1 MTTRHG
7 RSLFLTVNSA
17 TRSTSKLCSSDYY
30 CKGLVRTGCA
40 AELPAFD
47 MGVGNLFT
55 ITGRVTGGLSL
66 SGRKKQVILSKNSN
80 SILLWG
86 IEASLDI
93 VSKCLLIMELR
104 FDEILRSMLG
114 NENSDAGQFKCSLR
128 PHLARG
134 FPTPALT
141 QQKPFAIW
149 SFKHWRLKRFY
160 FLRSYSGSF
169 SFTSVLY
176 QQTTSFCLQLKSVVI
191 FWKKTNWDVNLLA
204 RWIPF

>member
-1 MTTRHG
+1 MRDRGFSWHCFEVPAYHG
-7 RSLFLTVNSA
+7 
-17 TRSTSKLCSSDYY
+17 
-30 CKGLVRTGCA
+30 
-40 AELPAFD
+40 
-47 MGVGNLFT
+47 
-55 ITGRVTGGLSL
+55 
-66 SGRKKQVILSKNSN
+66 
-80 SILLWG
+80 
-86 IEASLDI
+86 ASFWRDFAL
-93 VSKCLLIMELR
+93 
-104 FDEILRSMLG
+104 MLG

-191 FWKKTNWDVNLLA
+191 FWKKLTGASTCLRDGYPSKMFRLVACVALTCP
-204 RWIPF
+204 RWLSWKIAI